1 MARRFAALAFTALLL
16 VGCGSS
22 SSGGSS
28 GSSGGGGGSGG
39 KLTDESTCA
48 DWNAA
53 TVAQRKAYTQPLQAK
68 AQLNVYTFLRDTCEP
83 ITQKESASAI
93 VLGPTVS
100 SLLPSP

>member
-1 MARRFAALAFTALLL
+1 MATRVAALALTA
-16 VGCGSS
+16 VIVAGCGSS
-22 SSGGSS
+22 SSGGSGGS
-28 GSSGGGGGSGG
+28 GGGGGGSGG
-39 KLTDESTCA
+39 ALTDESTCF

-68 AQLNVYTFLRDTCEP
+68 AQLNVYNFLRDTCEP
-83 ITQKESASAI
+83 VTQKESAQAI